1 MAEQKIRLMT
11 RDKGFY
17 QSLMRLAIPGA
28 LQALITFTVG
38 FADNLM
44 VGALGDI
51 AVSGVY
57 MGNQFQTFLQLF
69 IAGIEG
75 ALLVLGAQYW
85 GKKDV
90 NRVRSLSSI
99 ALHFGL
105 GSGLI
110 IMLLCLLIPKPI
122 ISLFTNDPQVIEA
135 GAGYLRIVCISYGFF
150 AMTQVLIATMRA
162 VEVAKIGM
170 YVSLISLFTNVT
182 LNYVLIF
189 GKLGLPALGITGAA
203 IATLLARMIEC
214 LVMWI
219 YILKI
224 DKKLQMKFVEYLRF
238 NEVELRKDFVRY
250 GLPLVGGQIVW
261 SVNMMANSAIVGR
274 FPSSVITGVS
284 VANTL
289 NSLAYVG
296 FQGVV
301 GAVSIIIGKTVG
313 SGQVEKVKEY
323 SYTTQFLCLG
333 MGILTGL
340 MVLLLRKPFIGLYSG
355 ITPEAASYALQFCL
369 VLSVTIVGTCYQ
381 AACLAGLVKAG
392 GDVDFVFKNDT
403 IFVFLVVLPS
413 AIIAAW
419 LGAAPWIVFACLKC
433 DQILKC
439 FVAVVKINS
448 FNWIRDLTK

>member
-122 ISLFTNDPQVIEA
+122 ISLFTNDPQSA
-135 GAGYLRIVCISYGFF
+135 SP
-150 AMTQVLIATMRA
+150 M
-162 VEVAKIGM
+162 
-170 YVSLISLFTNVT
+170 VSL
-182 LNYVLIF
+182 
-189 GKLGLPALGITGAA
+189 P
-203 IATLLARMIEC
+203 
-214 LVMWI
+214 
-219 YILKI
+219 
-224 DKKLQMKFVEYLRF
+224 
-238 NEVELRKDFVRY
+238 
-250 GLPLVGGQIVW
+250 
-261 SVNMMANSAIVGR
+261 
-274 FPSSVITGVS
+274 
-284 VANTL
+284 
-289 NSLAYVG
+289 
-296 FQGVV
+296 
-301 GAVSIIIGKTVG
+301 
-313 SGQVEKVKEY
+313 
-323 SYTTQFLCLG
+323 
-333 MGILTGL
+333 
-340 MVLLLRKPFIGLYSG
+340 
-355 ITPEAASYALQFCL
+355 
-369 VLSVTIVGTCYQ
+369 
-381 AACLAGLVKAG
+381 
-392 GDVDFVFKNDT
+392 
-403 IFVFLVVLPS
+403 
-413 AIIAAW
+413 
-419 LGAAPWIVFACLKC
+419 
-433 DQILKC
+433 
-439 FVAVVKINS
+439 
-448 FNWIRDLTK
+448 